1 MHMICSWGS
10 RVARL
15 TALPGLLAASLAGCT
30 PGANLPTL
38 SAYDPHDYRLGQD
51 DQIRVI
57 TYGEAQLSANF
68 RVNDHGTVAV
78 PLLGD
83 LQAAGL
89 TTTDFA
95 AEMMSVLREKKLLLH
110 PSVSVEIAAYR
121 PIAIL
126 GEVSKPGQ
134 YPYQPTMT
142 MLTAVA
148 AAGGFTYRA
157 VEMYAYVVR
166 QEGDRAVVGRLLPQ
180 SYVKPGDVIKV
191 YERHF

>member
-1 MHMICSWGS
+1 MTCSWNG
-10 RVARL
+10 RIARFTL
-15 TALPGLLAASLAGCT
+15 LPGLAAVLLAGCA
-30 PGANLPTL
+30 PGGDLRTLP
-38 SAYDPHDYRLGQD
+38 AYDPHNYRLGLD

-68 RVNDHGTVAV
+68 RVNDHGKVAI

-83 LQAAGL
+83 LQAADL
-89 TTTDFA
+89 TTTEFA
-95 AEMMSVLREKKLLLH
+95 AEMVSVLQQRKLLLH

-121 PIAIL
+121 PVAIL
-126 GEVSKPGQ
+126 GEVAKPGQ
-134 YPYQPTMT
+134 YPYQPAMT

-157 VEMYAYVVR
+157 VEDYVYVVR
-166 QEGDRAVVGRLLPQ
+166 QDGDHAVVGRLLPQ
-180 SYVKPGDVIKV
+180 SYVKPGDVIKI

>member
-1 MHMICSWGS
+1 MLMTCSRKCRAAGS
-10 RVARL
+10 RVL
-15 TALPGLLAASLAGCT
+15 SGVLAALLAGCA
-30 PGANLPTL
+30 PGADLMTLP
-38 SAYDPHDYRLGQD
+38 SYNPSDYRLGLD

-57 TYGEAQLSANF
+57 TYGETQLSANF
-68 RVNDHGTVAV
+68 RVNDHGKVAI

-83 LQAAGL
+83 LQAADL
-89 TTTDFA
+89 TTTQFA
-95 AEMMSVLREKKLLLH
+95 AEMIAVLQERKLLLH

-126 GEVSKPGQ
+126 GEVAKPGQ
-134 YPYQPTMT
+134 YPYQPAMT

-157 VEMYAYVVR
+157 VETYAYVVR
-166 QEGDRAVVGRLLPQ
+166 QDGEHSVVGRLLPQ
-180 SYVKPGDVIKV
+180 SYVKPGDVIKI

>member
-1 MHMICSWGS
+1 MTCSRNGRIAS
-10 RVARL
+10 VTL
-15 TALPGLLAASLAGCT
+15 LPGLVAVLLAGCA
-30 PGANLPTL
+30 PGGDLRTLP
-38 SAYDPHDYRLGQD
+38 AYDPHNYRLGLD

-68 RVNDHGTVAV
+68 RVNDHGKVAI

-83 LQAAGL
+83 LQAADL
-89 TTTDFA
+89 TTTEFA
-95 AEMMSVLREKKLLLH
+95 AEMIAVLQQKKLLLH

-121 PIAIL
+121 PVAIL
-126 GEVSKPGQ
+126 GEVAKPGQ
-134 YPYQPTMT
+134 YPYQPAMT

-157 VEMYAYVVR
+157 VENYVYVVR
-166 QEGDRAVVGRLLPQ
+166 QDGDRAVVGRLLPQ
-180 SYVKPGDVIKV
+180 SYVKPGDVIKI